1 MTSTQRRAEQIQ
13 LETLRKRKATAEARG
28 QEVIAR
34 NQALYDRICAD
45 IRRLEDDLAVDDGG
59 MAADLLQALRE
70 IICWEW
76 YPGALRLA
84 LTVLPQA
91 QERLAAAEREVV
103 AAYNLGGEARCRK
116 AVAAYVALLREY
128 NEEAC
133 RTDGKQYSISDFM
146 EVQDA
151 DNPFTRA

>member
-1 MTSTQRRAEQIQ
+1 MTSTQRRAAQIQ
-13 LETLRKRKATAEARG
+13 LDTLRKRKATAEAKG
-28 QEVIAR
+28 PEVIAR

-45 IRRLEDDLAVDDGG
+45 IQRLEDELAVDDGG
-59 MAADLLQALRE
+59 MAADLLQTLRE

-84 LTVLPQA
+84 LSVLPQA
-91 QERLAAAEREVV
+91 QERLTAAEREIV
-103 AAYNLGGEARCRK
+103 AAYNLGAADRCRK

-128 NEEAC
+128 NAEAC
-133 RTDGKQYSISDFM
+133 RTDGKQYNISDFL

-151 DNPFTRA
+151 DNPFIRS